1 MNKKKSILIVSTEFP
16 PAPGGIGSHAFALA
30 NELKILGWEVTVATE
45 QNYATDEEIIAFN
58 NSQNFQIVRLNP
70 TPSAF
75 SLLKK
80 VFFLFKLILKNRPKY
95 ICGTGK
101 HGAWFG
107 YLISKICFKKSILIG
122 HGTEF
127 TVTMSERSKKIN
139 KFVYSNASILVSV
152 SNYTLKTIEKVGIKN
167 KNAHVIHNGANPL
180 DFFKLK
186 NEEVDKIRVINN
198 LMDKNVILTIGNV
211 TPRKGQEWIIRAL
224 PQILEEFPNT
234 HYYCIGLP
242 SIKSQLENLATDLNI
257 SSNVHFL
264 GRLST
269 SEINKWTNAADIFA
283 MTSVH
288 NEGDFEGFG
297 ISVIEAALCGKTAI
311 VTNESGV
318 YESIIDNYTG
328 FGVPERNPPAIAEKI
343 CLLLRDKDLKIKMET
358 AALERAHRDFTW
370 PKVVLKYQKLLLGEL
385 EERFNK

>member
-1 MNKKKSILIVSTEFP
+1 MQNKSILIVSTEFP

-30 NELKILGWEVTVATE
+30 YELEKLGWDVTVATE
-45 QNYATDEEIIAFN
+45 QNYAPDYEIIIFN
-58 NSQNFQIVRLNP
+58 KSQNFRIEQLKP

-75 SLLKK
+75 RLLRK
-80 VFFLFKLILKNRPKY
+80 VVFLIRLTIKHKPTY
-95 ICGTGK
+95 VCGTGK

-152 SNYTLKTIEKVGIKN
+152 SNYTLKTIENVGIKN
-167 KNAHVIHNGANPL
+167 KNAHVIHNGANPF
-180 DFFKLK
+180 DFFKL
-186 NEEVDKIRVINN
+186 NHEEVDKIRVNNN

-211 TPRKGQEWIIRAL
+211 TPRKGQEWVIRAL

-242 SIKSQLENLATDLNI
+242 TIKSELENLASDLKI

-318 YESIIDNYTG
+318 YESIVDNSTG
-328 FGVPERNPPAIAEKI
+328 FGVPERNPSSIAEKI
-343 CLLLRDKDLKIKMET
+343 CLLLKDKDLKIKMET
-358 AALERAHRDFTW
+358 AALVRAQGDFTW
-370 PKVVLKYQKLLLGEL
+370 PKVVLKYEKLLLGEL
-385 EERFNK
+385 DN